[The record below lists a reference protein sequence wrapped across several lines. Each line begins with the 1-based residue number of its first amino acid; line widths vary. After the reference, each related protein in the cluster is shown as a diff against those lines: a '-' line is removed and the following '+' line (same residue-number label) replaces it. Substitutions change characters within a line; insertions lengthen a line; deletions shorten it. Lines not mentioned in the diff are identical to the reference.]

1 MLSFHKKYV
10 FQGQICFHEK
20 KFPFANNMKKSYI
33 EPNLLSAGLIFE
45 KLLVW
50 SNFLDIIQ
58 PTNFSHHVH
67 DSMSSRHFH
76 AKIDCSL
83 EFI

>member
-20 KFPFANNMKKSYI
+20 KVPICQQCEKKL
-33 EPNLLSAGLIFE
+33 EPNLLSVGLIFE

-58 PTNFSHHVH
+58 PTNFSHHVP
-67 DSMSSRHFH
+67 
-76 AKIDCSL
+76 
-83 EFI
+83 